1 VLNASSFRRRL
12 ARSLPFY
19 YGWVIAADT
28 VSVSLTART
37 VMTVATLSIFLVP
50 MTEELGWSRGLFSG
64 AVSLGGLCAVA
75 ISPLVGVWI
84 DRYGTGVLLAGSS
97 LVTGLLAMGLALISA
112 PWAFYSLYIPGRM
125 IFTGPMELG
134 LPTAISNWF
143 VRRRPL
149 GLAVDAVAKG
159 VGLAIIPLAVQLI
172 IGEWGWRTAWTSL
185 GILSLAVGVFP
196 SLVLMARRPEDMGL
210 EVDPLPVKTPKKEA
224 HEEAHEEAAGE
235 LPDMAADANPEVT
248 PEANFTVG
256 QALRTRAFWLL
267 ATFAATGFMAQ
278 GGVSLHQV
286 AHYINQGIP
295 GPLAA
300 LSAGAY
306 AVAQIA
312 GGLFW
317 AFMGRRVP
325 LRFLLSSAALVVGVA
340 VISTI
345 ASSTLPAML
354 ASAAMVGFGVGGLH
368 LLIRLAWA
376 DYYGRQ
382 HLGSIRGLTLS
393 AQIGGQA
400 LGPVLAGFLFDATN
414 SYRVPFLVF
423 ALAVWAGGLL
433 VLAAV
438 PPQIPAAAPPG
449 GTKP

>member
-1 VLNASSFRRRL
+1 MLNASSFRRRL

-37 VMTVATLSIFLVP
+37 VMTVATLSVFLVP

-75 ISPLVGVWI
+75 ISPLVGLWI

-97 LVTGLLAMGLALISA
+97 LVTGVLAMGLALISA

-125 IFTGPMELG
+125 IFTGPFELG

-159 VGLAIIPLAVQLI
+159 AGLAIIPLAVQLI

-210 EVDPLPVKTPKKEA
+210 EVDPLPRAAPKKKA
-224 HEEAHEEAAGE
+224 HEEAVE
-235 LPDMAADANPEVT
+235 LPDMAADTNPEVI
-248 PEANFTVG
+248 PEVNFTVG

-325 LRFLLSSAALVVGVA
+325 LRFLLCAAALLVGVA
-340 VISTI
+340 VLSTI

-354 ASAAMVGFGVGGLH
+354 ASAALVGFGVGGLH

-393 AQIGGQA
+393 VQIGGQA

-414 SYRVPFLVF
+414 SYQVPFLVF
-423 ALAVWAGGLL
+423 ALAVWSGGLL

>member
-1 VLNASSFRRRL
+1 MLNASSFRRRL
-12 ARSLPFY
+12 AHSLPFY

-28 VSVSLTART
+28 VTVSLSART
-37 VMTVATLSIFLVP
+37 VMAVATLSVFVVP
-50 MTEELGWSRGLFSG
+50 MTGELGWSRGLFSG

-75 ISPLVGVWI
+75 ISPLVGLWI
-84 DRYGTGVLLAGSS
+84 DRHGTGVLIAGSS
-97 LVTGLLAMGLALISA
+97 LLTGVFAIGLAVISA

-125 IFTGPMELG
+125 IFTGPLELG

-159 VGLAIIPLAVQLI
+159 AGLAIIPLAAQLI
-172 IGEWGWRTAWTSL
+172 IGEWGWRTAWTCL

-210 EVDPLPVKTPKKEA
+210 EADPLPATTDS
-224 HEEAHEEAAGE
+224 EEPVGEAASNVPDIGTDA
-235 LPDMAADANPEVT
+235 LPGANLGATSEANL
-248 PEANFTVG
+248 EANFTVG

-267 ATFAATGFMAQ
+267 ATFAAAGFMVQ

-300 LSAGAY
+300 LSTGAY
-306 AVAQIA
+306 SGAQIA
-312 GGLFW
+312 GGVFW
-317 AFMGRRVP
+317 GFMGRRVP
-325 LRFLLSSAALVVGVA
+325 IRFLLSLAALLVGVA
-340 VISTI
+340 VLTTI
-345 ASSTLPAML
+345 VSSTLPAML
-354 ASAAMVGFGVGGLH
+354 ASAALVGFGVGGLH
-368 LLIRLAWA
+368 LLVRLAWA

-382 HLGSIRGLTLS
+382 HLGAIRGLTMS

-414 SYRVPFLVF
+414 NYQLPFLVF
-423 ALAVWAGGLL
+423 AVAVWAGGLL

-438 PPQIPAAAPPG
+438 PPQPPAAPLPD
-449 GTKP
+449 

>member
-1 VLNASSFRRRL
+1 MA
-12 ARSLPFY
+12 
-19 YGWVIAADT
+19 
-28 VSVSLTART
+28 
-37 VMTVATLSIFLVP
+37 VATLSVFVVP
-50 MTEELGWSRGLFSG
+50 MTEEMGWSRGLFSG

-75 ISPLVGVWI
+75 ISPLVGLWI
-84 DRYGTGVLLAGSS
+84 DRYGTGLLLAGSS
-97 LVTGLLAMGLALISA
+97 LLTGVLAIGLALISA

-125 IFTGPMELG
+125 IFTGSLELA
-134 LPTAISNWF
+134 LPTAISTWF

-159 VGLAIIPLAVQLI
+159 AGLAIIPLAAQLI

-185 GILSLAVGVFP
+185 GILSLAVGIFP

-210 EVDPLPVKTPKKEA
+210 EVDPVPRTTPREEPV
-224 HEEAHEEAAGE
+224 EETAGD
-235 LPDMAADANPEVT
+235 LPDIATDASG
-248 PEANFTVG
+248 EANFTVG

-267 ATFAATGFMAQ
+267 ATFTAAGFMVQ

-300 LSAGAY
+300 LSTGAY
-306 AVAQIA
+306 AAAQIA

-317 AFMGRRVP
+317 GFVGRRVP
-325 LRFLLSSAALVVGVA
+325 LRFLLSLAALLVGIA
-340 VISTI
+340 VLSTI
-345 ASSTLPAML
+345 VSFTPPAML
-354 ASAAMVGFGVGGLH
+354 ASAALVGFGVGGLH
-368 LLIRLAWA
+368 LLVRLAWA

-382 HLGSIRGLTLS
+382 HLGAIRGLTLS

-400 LGPVLAGFLFDATN
+400 LGPVMAGFLFDATN
-414 SYRVPFLVF
+414 SYRAPFLVF
-423 ALAVWAGGLL
+423 ALAVWSGGLL

-438 PPQIPAAAPPG
+438 PPQMPAAALPADTNP
-449 GTKP
+449 